1 MNKSLKAAIVGGII
15 GGIIFGM
22 LMQMMGMI
30 QMISMMVGSESLV
43 VGWIL
48 HMIISLIFGVGF
60 VVLAK
65 IIKNLILLTIVYGVL
80 IWIVGPLLIM
90 PMMLGMGPMIAN
102 AFAPDQLMSLMTH
115 IFFSVILAIVYK
127 VMNGKPV
134 NNHISA

>member
-1 MNKSLKAAIVGGII
+1 MNKSLQVGVIGGII
-15 GGIIFGM
+15 GGIIFGV

-30 QMISMMVGSESLV
+30 PMISMMVGSESLA
-43 VGWIL
+43 VGWIM
-48 HMIISLIFGVGF
+48 HMIISVIFAAGF

-65 IIKNLILLTIVYGVL
+65 FIKNLILLTIVYGVL

-127 VMNGKPV
+127 VINGKTV